1 VVRSLENDLIN
12 KRTQEHLESR
22 FNNRDNEDFVGK
34 MKDRFVNDGIELA
47 DDEFKS
53 VSDLAVNYTEN
64 GLLTEGSYHKAMVDH
79 FGYEKVAK
87 HYQMSGERKARS
99 DIQNASAKQ
108 TEKVDV
114 RGTGKNAKM
123 IRIADLSQHE
133 LRKTF
138 DNLSVEELQ
147 KIYSQVNN

>member
-1 VVRSLENDLIN
+1 
-12 KRTQEHLESR
+12 
-22 FNNRDNEDFVGK
+22 
-34 MKDRFVNDGIELA
+34 
-47 DDEFKS
+47 
-53 VSDLAVNYTEN
+53 
-64 GLLTEGSYHKAMVDH
+64 MVDH